1 MLRIR
6 SQTNLCEQEA
16 KFVQERIS
24 TTEKNFSELHTVFAA
39 YARKL
44 ARLRD
49 KNDEVAEVINTYAKS
64 ESMNRS
70 LSMCL
75 NNFSSTFAVISDYR
89 DAAVKRVDA
98 KVVSPLFQYSTSCKL
113 AREDIKNTFS
123 AQEREFNR
131 RRQLDKI
138 RERNPKNRQL
148 ISQAETDL
156 IKASMEMTRMV
167 KGLEEQIDSFEKQK
181 LHDVKSILLDFITIE
196 LSFHTK
202 AVELLTKGFQDISDI
217 DEVKD
222 LQEFRELM
230 QIPNFMTR
238 MDAIKRKSFRQANSL
253 SNLTNRFLFPATP
266 RKTTT
271 WKDKANSNTFTSEA
285 AAQLEDFEKTSVE
298 TESEFEQTTMP
309 VRIRHKTV

>member
-1 MLRIR
+1 MLRTR
-6 SQTNLCEQEA
+6 SQTNICEQEA

-24 TTEKNFSELHTVFAA
+24 TTEKNFSELHTAFAA
-39 YARKL
+39 YTRKL

-64 ESMNRS
+64 ESINRS
-70 LSMCL
+70 LSICL

-98 KVVSPLFQYSTSCKL
+98 KVVSPLFQYSTSCKH
-113 AREDIKNTFS
+113 AREDVKNTFS
-123 AQEREFNR
+123 VQEKEFNR

-148 ISQAETDL
+148 ISQAETEL
-156 IKASMEMTRMV
+156 IKASMEMTRVV

-196 LSFHTK
+196 LCFHTK

-222 LQEFRELM
+222 LQEFREVM

-238 MDAIKRKSFRQANSL
+238 IDAIKRKSFRQANSL
-253 SNLTNRFLFPATP
+253 SNLTNRFLFLGTQK
-266 RKTTT
+266 KTTT
-271 WKDKANSNTFTSEA
+271 WTDSLKANTTHSSES
-285 AAQLEDFEKTSVE
+285 AQIEDYEETSVD
-298 TESEFEQTTMP
+298 TESEFEQTIP
-309 VRIRHKTV
+309 VRVRHKTV